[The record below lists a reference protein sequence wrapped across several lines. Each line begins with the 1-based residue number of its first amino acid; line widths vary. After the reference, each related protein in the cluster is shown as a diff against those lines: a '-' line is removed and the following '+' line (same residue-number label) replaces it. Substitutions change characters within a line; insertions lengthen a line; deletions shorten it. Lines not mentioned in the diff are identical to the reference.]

1 MIMTEQ
7 AKSYMKSIGSYKLL
21 DQQEE
26 IDLANAIKAGDE
38 RAVESMI
45 QGNLRLVVSIAMEF
59 SYQRIEFEELISAG
73 NVGLIQAVKKFDP
86 SKGAKFSTYAAW
98 WIKQSIRRSITESN
112 RLIRIPTSSLR
123 KIRKIQRL
131 EQKMTEDLGR
141 TPTDFEMSENSEYS
155 EKVISKLK
163 NSNISSVSLDQPL
176 QDGEEDTI
184 VNMIED
190 PDQTAPDVQMLFK
203 DMVSKLQEKIS
214 ILNEREVLILNMR
227 FGLDGAAPATLES
240 ISEVVGL
247 TRERVRQIQKRA
259 IEKLRDA
266 ILREEDFQFNEKSL
280 YN

>member
-227 FGLDGAAPATLES
+227 FGLDGAAPSTLES